1 MRPTGRISSE
11 QGHRMLTIV
20 LMIHLL
26 LAVFLI
32 AVVLLQRSEGGA
44 LGIGGGGGGL
54 VSARGA
60 ATALTKLTWALA
72 IGFIIT
78 SLALTMM
85 AAGGGPVSIFD
96 QPGEADPASIPLPSL
111 PGSDGGAGAGTGTP
125 SGGDIPLPSAPEE

>member
-1 MRPTGRISSE
+1 
-11 QGHRMLTIV
+11 MLTIV

-32 AVVLLQRSEGGA
+32 VAVLLQRSEGGA

-85 AAGGGPVSIFD
+85 AAGGKPVSIFD
-96 QPGEADPASIPLPSL
+96 QPGETADPASIPLPSL
-111 PGSDGGAGAGTGTP
+111 PSSAGTGAP
-125 SGGDIPLPSAPEE
+125 SGGDIPLPSAPQE